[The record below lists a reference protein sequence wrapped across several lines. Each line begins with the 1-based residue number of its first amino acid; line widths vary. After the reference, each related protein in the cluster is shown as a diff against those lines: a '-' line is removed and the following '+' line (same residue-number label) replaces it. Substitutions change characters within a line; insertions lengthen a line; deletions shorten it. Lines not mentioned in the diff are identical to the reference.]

1 MDESDNLNMEELR
14 QEAMRLVRQ
23 LSDEQF
29 QEVMEKCHLNGT
41 ETA

>member
-1 MDESDNLNMEELR
+1 MAELDNLSMEELR

>member
-1 MDESDNLNMEELR
+1 MVEMDNLSLEELR
-14 QEAMRLVRQ
+14 LAAIQLVRQ

>member
-1 MDESDNLNMEELR
+1 MDDSDNLNMEELR

>member
-1 MDESDNLNMEELR
+1 MDELDNLSMEELR

>member
-1 MDESDNLNMEELR
+1 MDELDNLSMEELR
-14 QEAMRLVRQ
+14 QEVMRLVRQ

>member
-1 MDESDNLNMEELR
+1 MDELDNLNMEELR